1 MSVRMWWSATVL
13 VGAGAVIAGCESTQ
27 DRSAQL
33 RKEGNTV
40 LSQRTQTLVTRP
52 NPYVRVLGTVT
63 LHDQNG
69 SAAVV
74 ELRNTSRL
82 GLAAVP
88 VAIDVRGANGASVF
102 RNNAA
107 GIEPSLTGPSFVAP
121 RSELAWVNDQVS
133 AAGLPRSVV
142 ARVGLGAGAAPRAV
156 PRIEVQAPHLENDPT
171 SGISAVGRVTNRS
184 SILQRKLVLYC
195 VARRGARIVAAG
207 RGGID
212 RLKPGKS
219 ARYTIFFIG
228 NPKGAR
234 LSVAAPPTTLR

>member
-52 NPYVRVLGTVT
+52 NPYVRVLGTAT

-88 VAIDVRGANGASVF
+88 VAIDVRGASGASVF

-107 GIEPSLTGPSFVAP
+107 GH
-121 RSELAWVNDQVS
+121 
-133 AAGLPRSVV
+133 
-142 ARVGLGAGAAPRAV
+142 RAV
-156 PRIEVQAPHLENDPT
+156 ADRAVVRRAALT
-171 SGISAVGRVTNRS
+171 SW
-184 SILQRKLVLYC
+184 
-195 VARRGARIVAAG
+195 
-207 RGGID
+207 
-212 RLKPGKS
+212 PGS
-219 ARYTIFFIG
+219 
-228 NPKGAR
+228 
-234 LSVAAPPTTLR
+234 TTR